1 MNKFAIAS
9 QTIRRAAAVAALAVI
24 SATNAQAAAVD
35 VSAVV
40 TAIGEQATPISLV
53 GSATLAIFIGIK
65 AFQWVRQTVR

>member
-1 MNKFAIAS
+1 MNKFAIAR
-9 QTIRRAAAVAALAVI
+9 QTTRRAAAVAALAVI

-35 VSAVV
+35 VTAIV